1 MNNEI
6 DALKGQEKDTT
17 YELQRLN
24 LLTNKLSEGMQML
37 SQDSMIMQL
46 IQEQDIIDRKQIGL
60 FGLKKN

>member
-6 DALKGQEKDTT
+6 DTLKGQEKDTT